1 MWYESE
7 RLIAIVI
14 FFFAITC
21 IANTMINAFEVPN
34 TAVLGVVL
42 LLFGKQL
49 YTESELDR
57 MDAEKAKK
65 EA

>member
-7 RLIAIVI
+7 RLIAILI
-14 FFFAITC
+14 FFFAIVC
-21 IANTMINAFEVPN
+21 IANTLVNAFEVQN

-49 YTESELDR
+49 YTEAELDR